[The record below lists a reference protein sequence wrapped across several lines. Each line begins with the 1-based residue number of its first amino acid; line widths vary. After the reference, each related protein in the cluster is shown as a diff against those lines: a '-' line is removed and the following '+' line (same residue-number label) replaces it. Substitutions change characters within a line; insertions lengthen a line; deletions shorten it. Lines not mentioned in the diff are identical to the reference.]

1 MKNPHQK
8 VLIGSRWIIQHW
20 RDKRL
25 LAERIEEN
33 LCPDEF
39 INYLL
44 DVALSGGSQKAN
56 WYVLLFSDDHTPEV
70 TDTYASPGFTES
82 DGYDESTRPAWSE
95 DGVSGKSISNTSS
108 KAEFTMDGTDTTI
121 YGAALVSDD
130 TKGDQAASSAILG
143 PVVQFTG
150 GAVTGISDDDVIKV
164 FVTVTGADDA

>member
-1 MKNPHQK
+1 MKNSHQK
-8 VLIGSRWIIQHW
+8 IVIGSRWVVQHW
-20 RDKRL
+20 RGDKM

-39 INYLL
+39 INHVL
-44 DVALSGGSQKAN
+44 DASLSGGTPITA
-56 WYVLLFSDDHTPEV
+56 WYVLLFSDDHTPV
-70 TDTYASPGFTES
+70 ATDTYASPGFTES

-108 KAEFTMDGTDTTI
+108 KAEFTMDGTDATI

-130 TKGDQAASSAILG
+130 TKGDQAASGAILG